1 MPVGAVR
8 KLRVIGGVL
17 PAHPVGARLR
27 LLEAATLRLVTEPVL
42 LRRRIPVRLCA
53 RRTRACLGGRRLVET
68 VGRAVDRV
76 VPSRGRLVGVTAA
89 DLVRCADR
97 SVGVLRTSLLE
108 HRRSGCTGDR
118 TVGGLGAASAEAAFV
133 LVTLD
138 VAVVVAGALVVR
150 VTPCQTRLLRTRGQ
164 IAVVATRAVA
174 GESVAEVSLGVALFV
189 VAAVVGVA
197 GDVTHRAGRLPVT
210 QIVHHRTID
219 RIIDRTSRGIRDAV
233 GTTGRA
239 GGRGGRRT
247 NRCVGIVVTETVT
260 VVVAV
265 AQVEPAV
272 AVVGNPLVVPN
283 AGAVVVENSRSV
295 VAVPSVVR
303 RRTRAERTGCGGGA
317 PAGAVVAV
325 VALLLRDTIARTVR
339 GAERV
344 VAARAA
350 AVGAET
356 VPVGVDIG
364 VDQVGLTVLIVVL
377 TANGLGTGLLLRR
390 RLLRLPC
397 LGGGAVGLCPSAR
410 GFLSCLLGFL
420 LALLDLQLL
429 GRGLLAQLRGFLAL
443 LFLFL
448 LAVQHRD
455 DGDDDQ
461 DHDDGDDD
469 PEDGVVHATL
479 LPFGGRMGPPV
490 GGSQPNVR
498 GRSGCLCVLG
508 CAGTV

>member
-1 MPVGAVR
+1 M
-8 KLRVIGGVL
+8 
-17 PAHPVGARLR
+17 
-27 LLEAATLRLVTEPVL
+27 
-42 LRRRIPVRLCA
+42 
-53 RRTRACLGGRRLVET
+53 
-68 VGRAVDRV
+68 
-76 VPSRGRLVGVTAA
+76 
-89 DLVRCADR
+89 
-97 SVGVLRTSLLE
+97 
-108 HRRSGCTGDR
+108 
-118 TVGGLGAASAEAAFV
+118 

-138 VAVVVAGALVVR
+138 VVVVVAGALVVR

-174 GESVAEVSLGVALFV
+174 GESIAEVSLGVALFV

-197 GDVTHRAGRLPVT
+197 GDVTHRAGRLPIT
-210 QIVHHRTID
+210 QVVRT
-219 RIIDRTSRGIRDAV
+219 RTVDRTSRGIRDAV

-247 NRCVGIVVTETVT
+247 NRCVGVVVTETVA

-272 AVVGNPLVVPN
+272 AVVGNPLVVPG

-295 VAVPSVVR
+295 VVVPSVVR
-303 RRTRAERTGCGGGA
+303 RRTRAERTGSAGCGGGA

-325 VALLLRDTIARTVR
+325 VALLVRDTIARTVR

-356 VPVGVDIG
+356 VLVGVDIG

-443 LFLFL
+443 LFLLL

-479 LPFGGRMGPPV
+479 LSFGGRMGPPV